1 MRKNISGFSLLEVLI
16 AVVVVSLGMLGVG
29 AALVTVHRTTASSYL
44 QQQSAQLAS
53 DIIERMRQNVSGAQL
68 GDYNVAYTGGAVTT
82 PPVMCD
88 PAGAACDAADQA
100 AYDLWQWL
108 NSMNTLLPGAGANV
122 AVVQTG
128 TGSYEATVTVSYN
141 DAPAATAL
149 KSATTRNTV
158 QLETLL

>member
-1 MRKNISGFSLLEVLI
+1 MHRKVSGFSLLEVLI

-29 AALVTVHRTTASSYL
+29 AALVTVHRSTSSSYL
-44 QQQSAQLAS
+44 QQQSAQLAN

-68 GDYNVAYTGGAVTT
+68 GDYDISYTGGTVSA

-88 PAGAACDAADQA
+88 PTGAACAAANEA
-100 AYDLWQWL
+100 AYDLFQWL
-108 NSMNTLLPGAGANV
+108 TGLNSLLPGANATIT
-122 AVVQTG
+122 VVLTPKN
-128 TGSYEATVTVSYN
+128 TYLTTVVVSYN

-149 KSATTRNTV
+149 KSATTRRTV

>member
-68 GDYNVAYTGGAVTT
+68 GDYDIAYTGGAVTA
-82 PPVMCD
+82 PAVMCD
-88 PAGAACDAADQA
+88 PTGAACTAAQQA

-108 NSMNTLLPGAGANV
+108 NGMNTLLPGASANV
-122 AVVQTG
+122 AVALTG

-149 KSATTRNTV
+149 KSAATRNTV